1 MSNSN
6 NEGSNFIDLMTSIL
20 IASFLGILLSHNL
33 TFALTESSISD
44 GSIMR
49 DSRLS
54 GITTDSLAIISVFA
68 PEQ

>member
-20 IASFLGILLSHNL
+20 IAFFLGILLSHNL